1 MYFQAEHLDNVEFLY
16 IPAMDSLRELR
27 REMANA
33 ITHGLGILFGIV
45 SIPVLSAIGAKTGN
59 VPGVVGATIYAF
71 GFLMLFTFSTIYHST
86 QNLDAKRILR
96 KLDHISIY
104 FLIAGTYTPF
114 LLMYMLDS
122 FGIALLSIQWSL
134 VLLGTI
140 FKVFFTGRFKIVST
154 IIYIAM
160 GWLLLVGGKR
170 FFEELPTSSLVLVLV
185 GGGLYTLGS
194 IFYLNKKIYHH
205 HAIWH
210 LFVLSAAICHYA
222 AVLISVI
229 ICSK

>member
-1 MYFQAEHLDNVEFLY
+1 
-16 IPAMDSLRELR
+16 MDSLRELL

-33 ITHGLGILFGIV
+33 ITHGMGILFGIA

-59 VPGVVGATIYAF
+59 VPGIVGATIYAF
-71 GFLMLFTFSTIYHST
+71 SFLMLFTFSTLYHST

-96 KLDHISIY
+96 KFDHISIY

-114 LLMYMLDS
+114 LLVYMLDG
-122 FGIALLSIQWSL
+122 FGIAMLSIQWTL
-134 VLLGTI
+134 VLIGII
-140 FKVFFTGRFKIVST
+140 FKVFFTGRLKIIST

-160 GWLLLVGGKR
+160 GWLLLFGGFR
-170 FFEELPTSSLVLVLV
+170 FFEYLPTPVMILLMV
-185 GGGLYTLGS
+185 GGGLYTLGC

-210 LFVLSAAICHYA
+210 LFVLCAAICHYV
-222 AVLISVI
+222 AVLLAVI
-229 ICSK
+229 IGKE